1 MGTTGTTGTMGTT
14 RMTGK
19 AAGFEDVP
27 SRYDGVALEEKVL
40 ALWREHDV
48 FNEAQRASEG
58 RPLYCWNEGP
68 PTANGRPGLHHVLA
82 RTFKDI
88 FPRFKHMQGY
98 HCPRKAGWDT
108 HGLPVEHEIEK
119 ELGIF
124 DKAEIERRVGVAEF
138 TRRCRESVMRYIGDW
153 ERMTERMGFWVNM
166 RDAYYTLDNAY
177 IESVWWLLRQ
187 IWDKGLIYQGYKVVP
202 YDPRIGATLSSHE
215 VALGYQEV
223 EDPSIVVRF
232 RVEGEENTSFLVW
245 TTTPWTLPSNL
256 ALAVHPDVDY
266 VYVHADDGEG
276 GSETLILAEA
286 LVGTVLRDVDS
297 VHMREND
304 GENDGEVE
312 TRIIPEERA
321 GAVRSYT
328 VEKRVKGAALEG
340 IRYVRLFD
348 HLPAE
353 GPICQVWAADFVT
366 VEDGT
371 GIVHCAPAYG
381 EDDIRLCR
389 AKGLPVVHG
398 VGLDGCFLPEVEP
411 VAGKFF
417 KDADPILIAL
427 LEERGLMY
435 RSERYRHNYPHGW
448 RTGDPLIYYAKH
460 AWYIET
466 SRFRDRMVEL
476 NRTIRWVPE
485 TIREGRFGNWLAN
498 NVDWALS
505 RERFWGTPLPVWTD
519 GEGDF
524 MCIGSVAELES
535 LCGRSLEG
543 VDLHRPAVDE
553 ITFTHPE
560 NGRTYRRVP
569 EVIDCWFDS
578 GAMSYAQFHYPFENR
593 DLFENRFPADYICEA
608 IDQTR
613 GWFYSLHAIAALVS
627 DDVAYRN
634 CICLAHIVDKDGR
647 KMSKSQGN
655 IIDPYE
661 VFDHVGADPLRW
673 YLACRIAPEV
683 QKRISVDFVRGVAS
697 GFINT
702 WWNTYAFFVMYAK
715 LDRIDLSDDVA
726 LAERPEIDRWAL
738 ALLHRTVAEATEGLE
753 AYDVAAA
760 GRAIESFVDR
770 LSNWYVRRNRRRFWK
785 AAAGRDKQAAY
796 LTLYEC
802 LHTVNRLMA
811 PIMPFISEAVHRNLV
826 RGVDEAACPSVHM
839 SEWPT
844 PDPAARD
851 DALLAGIDAV
861 QRVVGLGRAARSR
874 SGVRVRQPLSRLLV
888 RAPGEAD
895 AAVLARFD
903 AQILEELNVK
913 ALEMLAPDAELVGY
927 RIKPNLPRL
936 GKRYGKRI
944 PAIRAAL
951 AKADAGAVAAAV
963 AAGRTFAVEVAL
975 PGGGRSGDAAG
986 GAGSSGEAADGE
998 TVSGAGSSGEAI
1010 GSEFVSGGTGS
1021 PAEAAGSEAL
1031 TFEPED
1037 VLVETTSAEG
1047 YACAEEGGWLVG
1059 LDTTLTEALE
1069 REGLAREL
1077 VRTVQEARKQAG
1089 LEVSDRIT
1097 LRIKGSAGV
1106 AAALDA
1112 HRGYVMEETLATGW
1126 GAADWSPAYSVEHAL
1141 GAERWTIGLAR
1152 VGGGRMPR

>member
-1 MGTTGTTGTMGTT
+1 MEGTTGKTADRAVGRATGQTTG
-14 RMTGK
+14 RATGQ
-19 AAGFEDVP
+19 APGSASGHATGLADVS
-27 SRYDGVALEEKVL
+27 SRYDGVKLEEEVL
-40 ALWREHDV
+40 ALWREHDM
-48 FNEAQRASEG
+48 FNAAQRASEG

-68 PTANGRPGLHHVLA
+68 PTANGRPGIHHVLA

-124 DKAEIERRVGVAEF
+124 DKAEIERQVGVAEF

-166 RDAYYTLDNAY
+166 GDAYYTLDNSY

-215 VALGYQEV
+215 VSLGYREV
-223 EDPSIVVRF
+223 EDPSIYVRF
-232 RVEGEENTSFLVW
+232 PVEGAERTSFLVW

-256 ALAVHPDVDY
+256 ALAVHPEVDY
-266 VYVHADDGEG
+266 VFVRI
-276 GSETLILAEA
+276 GSGPGSGPSLGTGPGSTAGETLILAEA
-286 LVGTVLRDVDS
+286 LVDTVLRDA
-297 VHMREND
+297 E
-304 GENDGEVE
+304 
-312 TRIIPEERA
+312 
-321 GAVRSYT
+321 YT
-328 VEKRVKGAALEG
+328 IEKRVKGAELEG
-340 IRYVRLFD
+340 MRYTRLFD
-348 HLPAE
+348 YLPAD
-353 GPICQVWAADFVT
+353 GPICRVWTADFVT
-366 VEDGT
+366 IEDGT

-381 EDDIRLCR
+381 EDDIRLCQ

-417 KDADPILIAL
+417 KDADPILITE
-427 LEERGLMY
+427 LERRGLMF
-435 RSERYRHNYPHGW
+435 RAERYLHNYPHGW

-460 AWYIET
+460 AWYIGT
-466 SRFRDRMVEL
+466 SRIRGRMVEL

-485 TIREGRFGNWLAN
+485 TIRDGRFGNWLAN

-524 MCIGSVAELES
+524 MCIGSVAELEG
-535 LCGRSLEG
+535 LCGRSLKE

-553 ITFTHPE
+553 ITFTHPD

-593 DLFENRFPADYICEA
+593 DLFERRFPADYICEA

-627 DDVAYRN
+627 DSVAYRN
-634 CICLAHIVDKDGR
+634 CICLAHIVDKDGK

-655 IIDPYE
+655 IVNPYD

-673 YLACRIAPEV
+673 YLACRIAPEA

-715 LDRIDLSDDVA
+715 LDRIDLAEDVP

-738 ALLHRTVAEATEGLE
+738 ARLHRTVAGVTDALE
-753 AYDVAAA
+753 AYDVLTA
-760 GRAIESFVDR
+760 GRAIESFVDQ

-785 AAAGRDKQAAY
+785 AAAGPDKQAAY

-811 PIMPFISEAVHRNLV
+811 PIMPFITETVHRNLV
-826 RGVDEAACPSVHM
+826 CGVDDTAPASVHM
-839 SEWPT
+839 SEWPV

-851 DALLAGIDAV
+851 DALMAEIEVV
-861 QRVVGLGRAARSR
+861 QRVVGLGRAARNG
-874 SGVRVRQPLSRLLV
+874 SGVRVRQPLARLLV
-888 RAPGEAD
+888 RAPDD
-895 AAVLARFD
+895 ASAASVMRHAP
-903 AQILEELNVK
+903 QILEELNVK
-913 ALEMLAPDAELVGY
+913 AVEMLAPDADLLSY
-927 RIKPNLPRL
+927 RIKPNLPRIGRRF
-936 GKRYGKRI
+936 GKRV
-944 PAIRAAL
+944 PAIRDAL
-951 AKADAGAVAAAV
+951 AAADGGAIAAAV
-963 AAGRTFAVEVAL
+963 AAGRSFDIDVA
-975 PGGGRSGDAAG
+975 
-986 GAGSSGEAADGE
+986 
-998 TVSGAGSSGEAI
+998 GEAI
-1010 GSEFVSGGTGS
+1010 
-1021 PAEAAGSEAL
+1021 

-1037 VLVETTSAEG
+1037 VLVESTSAEG
-1047 YACAEEGGWLVG
+1047 YSCAEEGGYLVG
-1059 LDTTLTEALE
+1059 LDTSLTEVLE

-1089 LEVSDRIT
+1089 LDVSDRIT
-1097 LRIKGSAGV
+1097 LRIDGTPDV
-1106 AAALDA
+1106 TAALAA
-1112 HRGYVMEETLATGW
+1112 HRDYVMEETLATAW
-1126 GAADWSPAYSVEHAL
+1126 GEADWSPTHSAEHGL
-1141 GAERWTIGLAR
+1141 GAGRWTIGLVR
-1152 VGGGRMPR
+1152 TDLP

>member
-1 MGTTGTTGTMGTT
+1 MEGKTEG
-14 RMTGK
+14 MTGF
-19 AAGFEDVP
+19 ADVP
-27 SRYDGVALEEKVL
+27 SRYDGVKLEEEVL
-40 ALWREHDV
+40 ALWREHDMFDV
-48 FNEAQRASEG
+48 AQRQHEG

-68 PTANGRPGLHHVLA
+68 PTANGRPGIHHVLA

-124 DKAEIERRVGVAEF
+124 DKAEIERQVGVAEF

-166 RDAYYTLDNAY
+166 GDAYYTLDNSF

-215 VALGYQEV
+215 VALGYREV
-223 EDPSIVVRF
+223 EDPSIYVRF
-232 RVEGEENTSFLVW
+232 PVEDGAGPREGGGRTSFLVW

-256 ALAVHPDVDY
+256 ALAVHPEVDY
-266 VYVHADDGEG
+266 VFVRTGSAAKASSRSERQFQASPCSERQLDAGSQDEG
-276 GSETLILAEA
+276 RPDAGSPGSTRGASSPEPAPTGNPSGGETLILAEA
-286 LVGTVLRDVDS
+286 LVDAVLRDAD
-297 VHMREND
+297 
-304 GENDGEVE
+304 
-312 TRIIPEERA
+312 
-321 GAVRSYT
+321 YT
-328 VEKRVKGAALEG
+328 IEKRVKGADLEG
-340 IRYVRLFD
+340 MRYTRLFD
-348 HLPAE
+348 HLPAD
-353 GPICQVWAADFVT
+353 GPICHVWAADFVT
-366 VEDGT
+366 IEDGT

-381 EDDIRLCR
+381 EDDIRLCQ

-398 VGLDGCFLPEVEP
+398 VGLDGCFLHEVEP

-417 KDADPILIAL
+417 KDADPILIAD
-427 LEERGLMY
+427 LEARGLMY
-435 RSERYRHNYPHGW
+435 RAERYFHNYPHGW

-466 SRFRDRMVEL
+466 SRIRDRMVEL
-476 NRTIRWVPE
+476 NRTINWVPE
-485 TIREGRFGNWLAN
+485 TIRDGRFGNWLAN

-524 MCIGSVAELES
+524 MCIGSIAELDA

-553 ITFTHPE
+553 ITFVHPD

-593 DLFENRFPADYICEA
+593 ELFASRFPADYICEA

-627 DDVAYRN
+627 DSVAYRN
-634 CICLAHIVDKDGR
+634 CICLAHIVDKDGK
-647 KMSKSQGN
+647 KMSKSIGN
-655 IIDPYE
+655 IVDPYD

-715 LDRIDLSDDVA
+715 LDRIDVTRDVP

-738 ALLHRTVAEATEGLE
+738 ALLHRTVADATDALE
-753 AYDVAAA
+753 AYDVLTA

-785 AAAGRDKQAAY
+785 AAAGSDKQAAY

-802 LHTVNRLMA
+802 LHTANRLMA
-811 PIMPFISEAVHRNLV
+811 PMMPFITETVHQNLV
-826 RGVDEAACPSVHM
+826 RGVDAAAPSSVHM
-839 SEWPT
+839 STWPV

-851 DALLAGIDAV
+851 DVLIAEIDVV
-861 QRVVGLGRAARSR
+861 QRVVGLGRAARNS

-888 RAPGEAD
+888 RTPDEMSATF
-895 AAVLARFD
+895 VARHET
-903 AQILEELNVK
+903 QILEELNVK
-913 ALEMLAPDAELVGY
+913 AVEMLAPDAELVSY
-927 RIKPNLPRL
+927 RIKPNLPRIGRRF
-936 GKRYGKRI
+936 GKRV
-944 PAIRAAL
+944 PAVRDAL
-951 AKADAGAVAAAV
+951 AAADGGVVAAAV
-963 AAGRTFAVEVAL
+963 AAGRAFDVDVA
-975 PGGGRSGDAAG
+975 
-986 GAGSSGEAADGE
+986 GE
-998 TVSGAGSSGEAI
+998 TVA
-1010 GSEFVSGGTGS
+1010 
-1021 PAEAAGSEAL
+1021 
-1031 TFEPED
+1031 FEPED

-1047 YACAEEGGWLVG
+1047 YSSAEEGGYLVG

-1089 LEVSDRIT
+1089 LDVSDRIK
-1097 LRIKGSAGV
+1097 LRIEGTPEV

-1112 HRGYVMEETLATGW
+1112 HRDYVMEETLATAW
-1126 GAADWSPAYSVEHAL
+1126 GEEQWSAAYSVEHSL
-1141 GAERWTIGLAR
+1141 GDVRWAIGLAR
-1152 VGGGRMPR
+1152 T

>member
-1 MGTTGTTGTMGTT
+1 MEGTT
-14 RMTGK
+14 RR

-27 SRYDGVALEEKVL
+27 SRYDGVKIEEEVL
-40 ALWREHDV
+40 ALWREHDM

-68 PTANGRPGLHHVLA
+68 PTANGRPGIHHVLA

-124 DKAEIERRVGVAEF
+124 DKAEIERQVGVAEF

-166 RDAYYTLDNAY
+166 GDAYYTLDNSF

-215 VALGYQEV
+215 VALGYKEV
-223 EDPSIVVRF
+223 EDPSIYVRF
-232 RVEGEENTSFLVW
+232 PVEGGACPREGGGRTSFLVW

-256 ALAVHPDVDY
+256 ALAVHPEVDY
-266 VYVHADDGEG
+266 VFVRTGSAPDAESSGAAPVADSSDSTRS
-276 GSETLILAEA
+276 GSPPGDETLILAEA
-286 LVGTVLRDVDS
+286 LVGAVLRDAE
-297 VHMREND
+297 H
-304 GENDGEVE
+304 
-312 TRIIPEERA
+312 
-321 GAVRSYT
+321 T
-328 VEKRVKGAALEG
+328 VEKRVKGAELEG
-340 IRYVRLFD
+340 MRYTRLFD
-348 HLPAE
+348 HLPAD
-353 GPICQVWAADFVT
+353 GPVCQVWAADFVT
-366 VEDGT
+366 IEDGT

-381 EDDIRLCR
+381 EDDIRLCQ

-398 VGLDGCFLPEVEP
+398 VGLDGCFVPEVEP

-417 KDADPILIAL
+417 KDADPILIAD
-427 LEERGLMY
+427 LEARGLMY
-435 RSERYRHNYPHGW
+435 RAERYLHNYPHGW

-466 SRFRDRMVEL
+466 SRIRDRMVEL
-476 NRTIRWVPE
+476 NRTINWVPE
-485 TIREGRFGNWLAN
+485 TIRDGRFGNWLAN

-519 GEGDF
+519 GDGDF
-524 MCIGSVAELES
+524 MCIGSIAELEA
-535 LCGRSLEG
+535 LCGRSLEE

-553 ITFTHPE
+553 ITFVHPD

-593 DLFENRFPADYICEA
+593 ELFESRFPADYICEA

-627 DDVAYRN
+627 DSVAYRN
-634 CICLAHIVDKDGR
+634 CICLAHIVDRDGK
-647 KMSKSQGN
+647 KMSKSIGN
-655 IIDPYE
+655 IVDPYD
-661 VFDHVGADPLRW
+661 VFDHVGADSLRW

-715 LDRIDLSDDVA
+715 LDRIDVTQDVP
-726 LAERPEIDRWAL
+726 LPERPEIDRWAL
-738 ALLHRTVAEATEGLE
+738 ALLHRTVAGVTDALE
-753 AYDVAAA
+753 AYDVFTA
-760 GRAIESFVDR
+760 GRAIETFVDQ

-785 AAAGRDKQAAY
+785 AAAGPDKQAAY
-796 LTLYEC
+796 LTLHEC

-811 PIMPFISEAVHRNLV
+811 PIMPFITETVHRNLV
-826 RGVDEAACPSVHM
+826 RGVDDAAPPSVHM
-839 SEWPT
+839 SEWPV

-851 DALLAGIDAV
+851 DALIAEIDVV
-861 QRVVGLGRAARSR
+861 QRVVGLGRAARNS

-888 RAPGEAD
+888 RTPDEAS
-895 AAVLARFD
+895 ATFVARHE

-913 ALEMLAPDAELVGY
+913 GVEMLAPDAELVSY
-927 RIKPNLPRL
+927 RIKPNLPRI
-936 GKRYGKRI
+936 GKRFGKRV
-944 PAIRAAL
+944 PAVREAL
-951 AKADAGAVAAAV
+951 AAADGGAIAAAV
-963 AAGRTFAVEVAL
+963 AAGRTFDV
-975 PGGGRSGDAAG
+975 
-986 GAGSSGEAADGE
+986 
-998 TVSGAGSSGEAI
+998 
-1010 GSEFVSGGTGS
+1010 
-1021 PAEAAGSEAL
+1021 EAAGETI

-1037 VLVETTSAEG
+1037 VLVESTSAEG
-1047 YACAEEGGWLVG
+1047 YSCAEEGGYLVG
-1059 LDTTLTEALE
+1059 LDTSLTEALE

-1089 LEVSDRIT
+1089 LDVSDRIT
-1097 LRIKGSAGV
+1097 LRIDGTPEV

-1112 HRGYVMEETLATGW
+1112 HRHYVMEETLATAW
-1126 GAADWSPAYSVEHAL
+1126 GEAGWSPAYSVEHGL
-1141 GAERWTIGLAR
+1141 GAGRWTIGLAR
-1152 VGGGRMPR
+1152 VDRTP

>member
-1 MGTTGTTGTMGTT
+1 MGNTM
-14 RMTGK
+14 
-19 AAGFEDVP
+19 GFEDVP
-27 SRYDGVALEEKVL
+27 SRYDGVRLEEEVL

-48 FNEAQRASEG
+48 FNEAQRQSEG

-68 PTANGRPGLHHVLA
+68 PTANGRPGIHHVLA

-88 FPRFKHMQGY
+88 FPRFKYMQGY

-124 DKAEIERRVGVAEF
+124 DKAEIERQVGVAEF

-166 RDAYYTLDNAY
+166 GDAYYTLDNSF
-177 IESVWWLLRQ
+177 IESVWWLLRR

-215 VALGYQEV
+215 VALGYKEV
-223 EDPSIVVRF
+223 EDPSIYVRF
-232 RVEGEENTSFLVW
+232 PVEGEEKTSFLVW

-256 ALAVHPDVDY
+256 ALAVHPEVDY
-266 VYVHADDGEG
+266 AFVRTSCVHSASSPDSAHSASPLDSARSASSPG
-276 GSETLILAEA
+276 GETLILAEA
-286 LVGTVLRDVDS
+286 LIDTVLRDT
-297 VHMREND
+297 E
-304 GENDGEVE
+304 
-312 TRIIPEERA
+312 
-321 GAVRSYT
+321 YT
-328 VEKRVKGAALEG
+328 IEKRVKGADLEG
-340 IRYVRLFD
+340 MRYSRLFD
-348 HLPAE
+348 YLPAD
-353 GPICQVWAADFVT
+353 GPICQVWTADFVT
-366 VEDGT
+366 IEDGT

-381 EDDIRLCR
+381 EDDIRLCQ

-398 VGLDGCFLPEVEP
+398 VGLDGCFVPEVEP

-417 KDADPILIAL
+417 KDADPILIAH

-435 RSERYRHNYPHGW
+435 RSERYKHNYPHGW

-466 SRFRDRMVEL
+466 SRIRDRMVEL
-476 NRTIRWVPE
+476 NRTINWVPE
-485 TIREGRFGNWLAN
+485 TIRDGRFGNWLAN

-524 MCIGSVAELES
+524 KCIGSVAELEA

-553 ITFTHPE
+553 ITFVYPD

-593 DLFENRFPADYICEA
+593 ELFESRFPADYICEA

-627 DDVAYRN
+627 DSVAYRN
-634 CICLAHIVDKDGR
+634 CICLAHIMDKDGK
-647 KMSKSQGN
+647 KMSKSLGN
-655 IIDPYE
+655 IVNPYD

-715 LDRIDLSDDVA
+715 LDRIDISEGVP

-738 ALLHRTVAEATEGLE
+738 ALLHRTVADVTNALE
-753 AYDVAAA
+753 AYDVFKA
-760 GRAIESFVDR
+760 GRAIESFIDQ

-802 LHTVNRLMA
+802 LHTANRLMA
-811 PIMPFISEAVHRNLV
+811 PIMPFITETVHQNLV
-826 RGVDEAACPSVHM
+826 RGVDEAACLSVHM
-839 SEWPT
+839 SEWPI

-851 DALLAGIDAV
+851 DTLIAEIDVV

-888 RAPGEAD
+888 RTLDEAS
-895 AAVLARFD
+895 AAFVARHE

-913 ALEMLAPDAELVGY
+913 AVETLAPDAELVSY
-927 RIKPNLPRL
+927 RIKPNLPRI
-936 GKRYGKRI
+936 GKRFGKRV
-944 PAIRAAL
+944 PAIRDAL
-951 AKADAGAVAAAV
+951 STADGNAIAAAV
-963 AAGRTFAVEVAL
+963 AAGRIFDVE
-975 PGGGRSGDAAG
+975 AG
-986 GAGSSGEAADGE
+986 GE
-998 TVSGAGSSGEAI
+998 TIA
-1010 GSEFVSGGTGS
+1010 
-1021 PAEAAGSEAL
+1021 
-1031 TFEPED
+1031 FEPED
-1037 VLVETTSAEG
+1037 VLVESTSAEG
-1047 YACAEEGGWLVG
+1047 YACAEEGGYLVG
-1059 LDTTLTEALE
+1059 LDTSPTEALE

-1089 LEVSDRIT
+1089 LDVSDRIT
-1097 LRIKGSAGV
+1097 LRIEGSPDV

-1112 HRGYVMEETLATGW
+1112 HRDYVMEETLATGW
-1126 GAADWSPAYSVEHAL
+1126 GEACWSPAYSVEHTL
-1141 GAERWTIGLAR
+1141 GAGQWAIGLAR
-1152 VGGGRMPR
+1152 VEAE

>member
-1 MGTTGTTGTMGTT
+1 MEGKTGSATS
-14 RMTGK
+14 
-19 AAGFEDVP
+19 FQDVP
-27 SRYDGVALEEKVL
+27 SRYDGVKLEEAVL
-40 ALWREHDV
+40 ALWREHDM
-48 FNEAQRASEG
+48 FNEAQRQHEG

-68 PTANGRPGLHHVLA
+68 PTANGRPGIHHVLA

-124 DKAEIERRVGVAEF
+124 DKAEIERQVGVAEF

-166 RDAYYTLDNAY
+166 GDAYYTLDNSF
-177 IESVWWLLRQ
+177 IESVWWLLRR

-215 VALGYQEV
+215 VALGYKEV
-223 EDPSIVVRF
+223 EDPSVYVRF
-232 RVEGEENTSFLVW
+232 PVEGEAFACEDGGRTSFLVW

-256 ALAVHPDVDY
+256 ALAVHPEVDY
-266 VYVHADDGEG
+266 AFVHSG
-276 GSETLILAEA
+276 GETLILAEA
-286 LVGTVLRDVDS
+286 LVGAVLRDAE
-297 VHMREND
+297 H
-304 GENDGEVE
+304 
-312 TRIIPEERA
+312 TIER
-321 GAVRSYT
+321 
-328 VEKRVKGAALEG
+328 RVKGTELEG
-340 IRYVRLFD
+340 MRYTRLFD
-348 HLPAE
+348 HLPAD

-381 EDDIRLCR
+381 EDDIRLCQ

-398 VGLDGCFLPEVEP
+398 VGLDGCFVHEVEP

-417 KDADPILIAL
+417 KDADPILVAD
-427 LEERGLMY
+427 LESRGLMY
-435 RSERYRHNYPHGW
+435 RSERYLHNYPHGW

-460 AWYIET
+460 AWYIGT
-466 SRFRDRMVEL
+466 SRIRDRMVEL
-476 NRTIRWVPE
+476 NRTINWVPE
-485 TIREGRFGNWLAN
+485 TIRDGRFGNWLAN

-524 MCIGSVAELES
+524 VCIGSIAELEG

-553 ITFTHPE
+553 ITFVHPD

-593 DLFENRFPADYICEA
+593 ELFASRFPADYICEA

-627 DDVAYRN
+627 DSVAYRN
-634 CICLAHIVDKDGR
+634 CICLAHIVDKDGK
-647 KMSKSQGN
+647 KMSKSIGN
-655 IIDPYE
+655 IVDPYD

-673 YLACRIAPEV
+673 YLSCRIAPEV

-715 LDRIDLSDDVA
+715 LDRIDVTDDVP
-726 LAERPEIDRWAL
+726 LADRPEIDRWAL
-738 ALLHRTVAEATEGLE
+738 ALLHRTVADVTDALE
-753 AYDVAAA
+753 AYDVFSA
-760 GRAIESFVDR
+760 GRAIESFVDQ

-811 PIMPFISEAVHRNLV
+811 PIMPFITETVHQNLV
-826 RGVDEAACPSVHM
+826 RGVDDGAPPSVHM
-839 SEWPT
+839 SGWPA

-851 DALLAGIDAV
+851 DALIAEIDVV
-861 QRVVGLGRAARSR
+861 QRVVGLGRAARNSSGVPGAAATLAASGAHARR
-874 SGVRVRQPLSRLLV
+874 SGGRARRAPRGPDPRGAEREGGGDARARRRARELSHQAQPAPHRQAVRQARPGGAR
-888 RAPGEAD
+888 RA
-895 AAVLARFD
+895 R
-903 AQILEELNVK
+903 
-913 ALEMLAPDAELVGY
+913 
-927 RIKPNLPRL
+927 RR
-936 GKRYGKRI
+936 
-944 PAIRAAL
+944 
-951 AKADAGAVAAAV
+951 
-963 AAGRTFAVEVAL
+963 GRRR
-975 PGGGRSGDAAG
+975 GGGR
-986 GAGSSGEAADGE
+986 
-998 TVSGAGSSGEAI
+998 
-1010 GSEFVSGGTGS
+1010 
-1021 PAEAAGSEAL
+1021 
-1031 TFEPED
+1031 
-1037 VLVETTSAEG
+1037 
-1047 YACAEEGGWLVG
+1047 
-1059 LDTTLTEALE
+1059 
-1069 REGLAREL
+1069 
-1077 VRTVQEARKQAG
+1077 
-1089 LEVSDRIT
+1089 
-1097 LRIKGSAGV
+1097 
-1106 AAALDA
+1106 
-1112 HRGYVMEETLATGW
+1112 
-1126 GAADWSPAYSVEHAL
+1126 
-1141 GAERWTIGLAR
+1141 
-1152 VGGGRMPR
+1152 GGGRPVVRRGRHRRDRPVRARGRARRDDFGRGLLLGGGGRLPRGPGHDADRGAGARGPRPGTRPYRAGSAQAGGPGGLRPDHAAHRRDAGGCGGARRAPRLRDGGDAGDRLGRRRVVACVLGGAQARCRTLGHRARASGRDRVAHSVPG

>member
-1 MGTTGTTGTMGTT
+1 MEGTTG
-14 RMTGK
+14 
-19 AAGFEDVP
+19 FQDVP
-27 SRYDGVALEEKVL
+27 SRYDGVKVEESVL
-40 ALWREHDV
+40 DLWREHDM
-48 FNEAQRASEG
+48 FNEAQRRSEG

-68 PTANGRPGLHHVLA
+68 PTANGRPGIHHVLA
-82 RTFKDI
+82 RTFKDV

-124 DKAEIERRVGVAEF
+124 DKAEIERQVGVAEF

-166 RDAYYTLDNAY
+166 GDAYYTLDNSF

-215 VALGYQEV
+215 VALGYKEV
-223 EDPSIVVRF
+223 EDPSIYVRF
-232 RVEGEENTSFLVW
+232 PVEGAERVSFLVW

-266 VYVHADDGEG
+266 AFVRAG
-276 GSETLILAEA
+276 GETLILAEA
-286 LVGTVLRDVDS
+286 LVGTVLRDAE
-297 VHMREND
+297 H
-304 GENDGEVE
+304 
-312 TRIIPEERA
+312 TI
-321 GAVRSYT
+321 
-328 VEKRVKGAALEG
+328 EKRMKGAELEG
-340 IRYVRLFD
+340 MRYTRLFD
-348 HLPAE
+348 YLPAD
-353 GPICQVWAADFVT
+353 GPICRVWTADFVT
-366 VEDGT
+366 IEDGT

-389 AKGLPVVHG
+389 SKGMPVVHG
-398 VGLDGCFLPEVEP
+398 VGLDGCFVPEVEP

-417 KDADPILIAL
+417 KDADPILIAD
-427 LEERGLMY
+427 LESRGLMY
-435 RSERYRHNYPHGW
+435 RSERYLHNYPHGW

-466 SRFRDRMVEL
+466 SRIRDRMVEL
-476 NRTIRWVPE
+476 NRTINWVPK
-485 TIREGRFGNWLAN
+485 TIRDGRFGNWLAN

-524 MCIGSVAELES
+524 MCIGSIAELEG
-535 LCGRSLEG
+535 LCGRSLED

-553 ITFTHPE
+553 ITFVHSD

-593 DLFENRFPADYICEA
+593 GLFERRFPADYICEA

-627 DDVAYRN
+627 DSVAYRN
-634 CICLAHIVDKDGR
+634 CICLAHIVDGDGR

-655 IIDPYE
+655 IVDPYD
-661 VFDHVGADPLRW
+661 VFDNVGADPLRW
-673 YLACRIAPEV
+673 YLSCRIAPEV

-715 LDRIDLSDDVA
+715 LDRVDVTHDVPLS
-726 LAERPEIDRWAL
+726 ERPEIDRWAL
-738 ALLHRTVAEATEGLE
+738 ALLHRTVADVTGALE
-753 AYDVAAA
+753 AYDVFAA
-760 GRAIESFVDR
+760 GRAIESFVDQ

-811 PIMPFISEAVHRNLV
+811 PIMPFITETVHQNLV
-826 RGVDEAACPSVHM
+826 RGVDGAAPLSVHM

-844 PDPAARD
+844 PDAAARD
-851 DALLAGIDAV
+851 DALLAEVDVV
-861 QRVVGLGRAARSR
+861 QRVVGLARAARNT
-874 SGVRVRQPLSRLLV
+874 SGVRVRQPLRRLLV
-888 RAPGEAD
+888 RAPD
-895 AAVLARFD
+895 AAAAAHVARHE

-913 ALEMLAPDAELVGY
+913 AVEMLAPDAELVSY
-927 RIKPNLPRL
+927 RIKPNLPRIGRRF
-936 GKRYGKRI
+936 GKRV
-944 PAIRAAL
+944 PAVREAL
-951 AKADAGAVAAAV
+951 AAVDGGDVAAAV
-963 AAGRTFAVEVAL
+963 AAGRAFDVDVA
-975 PGGGRSGDAAG
+975 
-986 GAGSSGEAADGE
+986 GE
-998 TVSGAGSSGEAI
+998 TVA
-1010 GSEFVSGGTGS
+1010 
-1021 PAEAAGSEAL
+1021 
-1031 TFEPED
+1031 FEPED

-1047 YACAEEGGWLVG
+1047 YSSAEEGGYLVG

-1089 LEVSDRIT
+1089 LDVSDRIT
-1097 LRIKGSAGV
+1097 LRIEGTPEV
-1106 AAALDA
+1106 AAALGA
-1112 HRGYVMEETLATGW
+1112 HGDYVMEETLATGW
-1126 GAADWSPAYSVEHAL
+1126 GGSHWSPAYSVEHGL
-1141 GAERWTIGLAR
+1141 GAGRWTIGLAR
-1152 VGGGRMPR
+1152 VERVDEVG

>member
-1 MGTTGTTGTMGTT
+1 MEGTTGKTADRAVGRATGQTTGRATWQAPGSASGHA
-14 RMTGK
+14 TGL
-19 AAGFEDVP
+19 ADVS
-27 SRYDGVALEEKVL
+27 SRYDGVKLEEEVL
-40 ALWREHDV
+40 ALWREHDM
-48 FNEAQRASEG
+48 FNAAQRASEG

-68 PTANGRPGLHHVLA
+68 PTANGRPGIHHVLA

-124 DKAEIERRVGVAEF
+124 DKAEIERQVGVAEF

-153 ERMTERMGFWVNM
+153 ERMTERMGFWVNVG
-166 RDAYYTLDNAY
+166 DAYYTLDNSY

-187 IWDKGLIYQGYKVVP
+187 IWDKGFIYQGYKVVP

-215 VALGYQEV
+215 VALGYREV
-223 EDPSIVVRF
+223 EDPSIYVRF
-232 RVEGEENTSFLVW
+232 PVEGAERTSFLVW

-256 ALAVHPDVDY
+256 ALAVHPEVDY
-266 VYVHADDGEG
+266 VFVRT
-276 GSETLILAEA
+276 GSGIGSGPGSGPSLGTGPGSAAGSTAGETLILAEA
-286 LVGTVLRDVDS
+286 LVDTVLRDAEYV
-297 VHMREND
+297 
-304 GENDGEVE
+304 
-312 TRIIPEERA
+312 I
-321 GAVRSYT
+321 
-328 VEKRVKGAALEG
+328 EKRVRGAELEG
-340 IRYVRLFD
+340 MRYTRLFD
-348 HLPAE
+348 HLPAD
-353 GPICQVWAADFVT
+353 GPICRVWTADFVT
-366 VEDGT
+366 IEDGT

-381 EDDIRLCR
+381 EDDIRLGQ

-417 KDADPILIAL
+417 KDADPILITE
-427 LEERGLMY
+427 LERRGLMF
-435 RSERYRHNYPHGW
+435 RAERYLHNYPHGW

-460 AWYIET
+460 AWYIGT
-466 SRFRDRMVEL
+466 SRIRDRMVEL

-485 TIREGRFGNWLAN
+485 TIRDGRFGNWLAN

-524 MCIGSVAELES
+524 MCIGSVAELEG
-535 LCGRSLEG
+535 LCGRSLKE

-553 ITFTHPE
+553 ITFTHPD

-593 DLFENRFPADYICEA
+593 DLFERRFPADYICEA

-627 DDVAYRN
+627 DSVAYRN
-634 CICLAHIVDKDGR
+634 CICLAHIVDKDGK

-655 IIDPYE
+655 IVNPYD

-673 YLACRIAPEV
+673 YLACRIAPEA

-715 LDRIDLSDDVA
+715 LDRIDLAEDVP

-738 ALLHRTVAEATEGLE
+738 ARLHRTVAGVTDALE
-753 AYDVAAA
+753 AYDVLTA
-760 GRAIESFVDR
+760 GRAIESFVDQ

-785 AAAGRDKQAAY
+785 AAAGPDKQAAY

-811 PIMPFISEAVHRNLV
+811 PIMPFITETVHRNLV
-826 RGVDEAACPSVHM
+826 CGVDDTAPASVHM
-839 SEWPT
+839 SEWPV

-851 DALLAGIDAV
+851 DALMAEIEVV
-861 QRVVGLGRAARSR
+861 QRVVGLGRAARNG
-874 SGVRVRQPLSRLLV
+874 SGVRVRQPLARLLV
-888 RAPGEAD
+888 RAPDD
-895 AAVLARFD
+895 ASAASVMRHAP
-903 AQILEELNVK
+903 QILEELNVK
-913 ALEMLAPDAELVGY
+913 AVEMLAPDADLLSY
-927 RIKPNLPRL
+927 RIKPNLPRIGRRF
-936 GKRYGKRI
+936 GKRV
-944 PAIRAAL
+944 PAIRDAL
-951 AKADAGAVAAAV
+951 AAADGGAIAAAV
-963 AAGRTFAVEVAL
+963 AAGRSFDIDVA
-975 PGGGRSGDAAG
+975 
-986 GAGSSGEAADGE
+986 
-998 TVSGAGSSGEAI
+998 GEAI
-1010 GSEFVSGGTGS
+1010 
-1021 PAEAAGSEAL
+1021 

-1037 VLVETTSAEG
+1037 VLVESTSAEG
-1047 YACAEEGGWLVG
+1047 YSCAEEGGYLVG
-1059 LDTTLTEALE
+1059 LDTSLTEALE

-1089 LEVSDRIT
+1089 LDVSDRIT
-1097 LRIKGSAGV
+1097 LRIDGTPDV
-1106 AAALDA
+1106 TAALAA
-1112 HRGYVMEETLATGW
+1112 HRDYVMEETLATAW
-1126 GAADWSPAYSVEHAL
+1126 GEADWSPTHSAEHGL
-1141 GAERWTIGLAR
+1141 GAGRWTIGLVR
-1152 VGGGRMPR
+1152 TDLP